1 MKYYSNLCNV
11 DAIVDYELDAKDNF
25 PGYSLTLTD
34 FRNFL
39 IASGFRLDFSNDME
53 DYLKN
58 VVNAEWIAVM
68 YSIPVVMVKYFAKR
82 ITEVR

>member
-1 MKYYSNLCNV
+1 MINWK
-11 DAIVDYELDAKDNF
+11 DEAIVNYALDARDSF

-39 IASGFRLDFSNDME
+39 IASGFRRDFSDNME

-58 VVNAEWIAVM
+58 AVNAEWIAVM
-68 YSIPVVMVKYFAKR
+68 YSIPVVMVKYFAKK